1 MLLLGMNS
9 KRQRRPNV
17 RLNEIGDVSAAVSSF
32 TSSHRPNQNL
42 EENYPGQS
50 FYDPIYGYPIPSS
63 EFMEMDHGPAQNDTQ
78 QNRENWNPNSSKSPF
93 DFTCSDEGYMSKPKL
108 DFGVV
113 TKRGRVMKRRGRSTR
128 VYSGLAG
135 GAWSSRLS
143 PAAKSNSFDGSK
155 LDVYFDDGYTN
166 RFDDSMDRHT
176 SKTDKEEA
184 WEDYLVDPAV
194 SESRGGDDSDETLS
208 RDAYENPETEN
219 PETVDAEDD
228 PYTDPESGCGNGNS
242 NIGFPV
248 RVINSVSDWLE
259 GLGFSKYVDI
269 FEMHEVDEDALP
281 LLTLED
287 LKEMGVDAVGP
298 RRKLYNAIRLL
309 REEDSD

>member
-17 RLNEIGDVSAAVSSF
+17 RLNEIGDVSAALSSV
-32 TSSHRPNQNL
+32 TSSHRPIQNL
-42 EENYPGQS
+42 EENNPRQT
-50 FYDPIYGYPIPSS
+50 FYDPIYGYSIPSS
-63 EFMEMDHGPAQNDTQ
+63 DFMEMDHGPAQNDTQ
-78 QNRENWNPNSSKSPF
+78 QNRENWDPNSSKSPF
-93 DFTCSDEGYMSKPKL
+93 DFTCSDEGCMSKPKL

-128 VYSGLAG
+128 VYSGLAA
-135 GAWSSRLS
+135 GAWSSRIS
-143 PAAKSNSFDGSK
+143 PTVKNNSFDVSK

-166 RFDDSMDRHT
+166 KFDDSMDHHT
-176 SKTDKEEA
+176 SNTNKEEA
-184 WEDYLVDPAV
+184 WEDYLVEPAV
-194 SESRGGDDSDETLS
+194 SDSRGGDDSDETLS
-208 RDAYENPETEN
+208 RDAYENPET
-219 PETVDAEDD
+219 VDADDD
-228 PYTDPESGCGNGNS
+228 PYTDPESGCGNGNVG
-242 NIGFPV
+242 IPD

-287 LKEMGVDAVGP
+287 LKEMGVDAVGS
-298 RRKLYNAIRLL
+298 RRKIYNAIRLL
-309 REEDSD
+309 REECSD

>member
-17 RLNEIGDVSAAVSSF
+17 RLNEIGDVLAALSRV

-42 EENYPGQS
+42 EEENYPKET
-50 FYDPIYGYPIPSS
+50 FYDPIYGYSIPSS
-63 EFMEMDHGPAQNDTQ
+63 DCMEMDHGPAQNDTQ

-128 VYSGLAG
+128 VYSGLAA
-135 GAWSSRLS
+135 GAWSSRIS
-143 PAAKSNSFDGSK
+143 PAAKNNSFDVSK
-155 LDVYFDDGYTN
+155 LDVYFGDGYTN
-166 RFDDSMDRHT
+166 RLDDSMDRHT
-176 SKTDKEEA
+176 SNTDKEEA
-184 WEDYLVDPAV
+184 WEDYLVEPAV
-194 SESRGGDDSDETLS
+194 SDSRIGDDSDETLS
-208 RDAYENPETEN
+208 RDAYENPET
-219 PETVDAEDD
+219 VDADDD
-228 PYTDPESGCGNGNS
+228 PYTDPESGCGNGN
-242 NIGFPV
+242 IGFPD
-248 RVINSVSDWLE
+248 RAINSVRDWLE

-269 FEMHEVDEDALP
+269 FEMHEVDEDVLP

-287 LKEMGVDAVGP
+287 LKEMGVDALGS
-298 RRKLYNAIRLL
+298 RRKIYNAIRLL
-309 REEDSD
+309 REKGSD

>member
-1 MLLLGMNS
+1 MLLLGMNSS

-17 RLNEIGDVSAAVSSF
+17 RLNEIGDVSAALSCF

-42 EENYPGQS
+42 GGEEENYS
-50 FYDPIYGYPIPSS
+50 RETYFDPIYGYSIPSS
-63 EFMEMDHGPAQNDTQ
+63 EYMEMDHGPAQNDTQ

-135 GAWSSRLS
+135 RAWSSRLS
-143 PAAKSNSFDGSK
+143 PPSEKNKSFDGQK
-155 LDVYFDDGYTN
+155 LDVYSDDGYNN

-176 SKTDKEEA
+176 SNTDKEEA
-184 WEDYLVDPAV
+184 WEDYLVEPAV
-194 SESRGGDDSDETLS
+194 SDSRGGDDSDETLS
-208 RDAYENPETEN
+208 RDAYEKPETL
-219 PETVDAEDD
+219 DADD
-228 PYTDPESGCGNGNS
+228 GPCTDPESGCGNGE
-242 NIGFPV
+242 IGFPAKI
-248 RVINSVSDWLE
+248 RNSVSDWLE
-259 GLGFSKYVDI
+259 GLGFSKYVET
-269 FEMHEVDEDALP
+269 FEMHEVDEDVLP

-287 LKEMGVDAVGP
+287 LKEMGVNAVGS
-298 RRKLYNAIRLL
+298 RRKIYNAIQLL
-309 REEDSD
+309 RGEGSD

>member
-42 EENYPGQS
+42 EEENYPGQS
-50 FYDPIYGYPIPSS
+50 FYDPIYGYSIPSS

-108 DFGVV
+108 DFGVI

-135 GAWSSRLS
+135 GAWRSRIS
-143 PAAKSNSFDGSK
+143 PAAKNNSFDGSK
-155 LDVYFDDGYTN
+155 LDDYFDDGYTN
-166 RFDDSMDRHT
+166 RFDDSMDHHT
-176 SKTDKEEA
+176 SNADKEEA

-194 SESRGGDDSDETLS
+194 SDSRGGDDSDETLS
-208 RDAYENPETEN
+208 RDAYENPET
-219 PETVDAEDD
+219 VDAKDD

-309 REEDSD
+309 REEGSD